1 MESKDFQPGLPLS
14 EEPSFSSYAS
24 STLAVTAARVSME
37 ESWVDYNFEFDLVPK
52 YDNNVFPIFNHDV
65 LLLAKSQ
72 QDHVEVIKKDDDDDS
87 ISSRVVLPPP
97 SSEVVKPEVKPV
109 KYKKSNSTGA
119 WLRRWSSLKSSLR
132 RSNSERGAGPKK
144 ANKPEQARKVFP
156 VFNRDVHPLDKL
168 SQQDHVEAVTKDDG
182 SVSSSVAVPP
192 PSISE
197 VDKPEG
203 VKPVK
208 YMKKS
213 KSTGMTTLLRCW
225 SLKGLLRRSNS
236 EAGAPRRT
244 NMTEEGKED
253 SFVFSRSSSFPK
265 KEGQVLAWD
274 GCIPHLCPCLSS
286 PPVDQEQA
294 LAKEKKTSSK
304 SSTGLLDGSKHNNSE
319 ASKGPNHVHNVYLA
333 QDSKSRQ
340 ASSPYRKHA
349 ILFFPSW
356 SDLVRISA

>member
-1 MESKDFQPGLPLS
+1 MESKDFQPGLLLS
-14 EEPSFSSYAS
+14 EEPSFSCYAS
-24 STLAVTAARVSME
+24 STLADTAARVSME
-37 ESWVDYNFEFDLVPK
+37 ESWVDYNFEFDLLPK
-52 YDNNVFPIFNHDV
+52 SDNNVFPIFNHDV
-65 LLLAKSQ
+65 LLFDKSQ
-72 QDHVEVIKKDDDDDS
+72 QDHVVAMKKDDDEDDS

-97 SSEVVKPEVKPV
+97 SSEVHKSEGVKPAKH
-109 KYKKSNSTGA
+109 KKSNSTGA

-132 RSNSERGAGPKK
+132 RSNSESGAGPKK
-144 ANKPEQARKVFP
+144 TNKPEQARKVFP

-253 SFVFSRSSSFPK
+253 SFVFSRSSSFPRRK
-265 KEGQVLAWD
+265 DKCLHGTGAYPICVHASHH
-274 GCIPHLCPCLSS
+274 HLLI
-286 PPVDQEQA
+286 
-294 LAKEKKTSSK
+294 KN
-304 SSTGLLDGSKHNNSE
+304 KH
-319 ASKGPNHVHNVYLA
+319 
-333 QDSKSRQ
+333 
-340 ASSPYRKHA
+340 
-349 ILFFPSW
+349 W
-356 SDLVRISA
+356 